1 VVYYASL
8 PGYGRLAWYPTSNS
22 GRGRERTL
30 TLNTIEGESMKDI
43 SKHKHNFLATD
54 IPGVC
59 LCKCGVERYY
69 SRELQDYV
77 IVGASA

>member
-1 VVYYASL
+1 M
-8 PGYGRLAWYPTSNS
+8 
-22 GRGRERTL
+22 RE
-30 TLNTIEGESMKDI
+30 
-43 SKHKHNFLATD
+43 HKHNFLATD

-77 IVGASA
+77 MVEVSSLGGLLQTLEREEA

>member
-1 VVYYASL
+1 MA
-8 PGYGRLAWYPTSNS
+8 THN
-22 GRGRERTL
+22 
-30 TLNTIEGESMKDI
+30 
-43 SKHKHNFLATD
+43 HNFLATD

-77 IVGASA
+77 MVEVSSLGGLLQTLEREEA

>member
-1 VVYYASL
+1 MAYYASL
-8 PGYGRLAWYPTSNS
+8 SVYGRLAWYPTSDS
-22 GRGRERTL
+22 ERGRERTL

-43 SKHKHNFLATD
+43 AKHKHNFLATD

-77 IVGASA
+77 VMEVNA

>member
-1 VVYYASL
+1 M
-8 PGYGRLAWYPTSNS
+8 N
-22 GRGRERTL
+22 
-30 TLNTIEGESMKDI
+30 N
-43 SKHKHNFLATD
+43 HKHNFIASD

-77 IVGASA
+77 IVEGAGV

>member
-1 VVYYASL
+1 MEE
-8 PGYGRLAWYPTSNS
+8 
-22 GRGRERTL
+22 RE
-30 TLNTIEGESMKDI
+30 EESMT
-43 SKHKHNFLATD
+43 KHKHSFIATD

-77 IVGASA
+77 IEGVSA

>member
-1 VVYYASL
+1 MA
-8 PGYGRLAWYPTSNS
+8 THN
-22 GRGRERTL
+22 
-30 TLNTIEGESMKDI
+30 
-43 SKHKHNFLATD
+43 HNFLATD

-77 IVGASA
+77 VLEEASA

>member
-1 VVYYASL
+1 MNAH
-8 PGYGRLAWYPTSNS
+8 
-22 GRGRERTL
+22 L
-30 TLNTIEGESMKDI
+30 TMNRRESMKDI

-77 IVGASA
+77 VLEEASA